1 MQTIVNYIYNYFNT
15 EPEKI
20 DEYLFKFGI
29 SALISSIFTFC
40 TVLITSTLLNNLK
53 ESLLYIVLF
62 IPVRMP
68 FDGFHCKKLWTCSLT
83 FNLFL
88 QFNVLIFQNKLLQIF
103 DYTII
108 NLILLFII
116 IMLYKSEFTNDKYKI
131 LYLLSYYFFVDQIV
145 KMKLL
150 LFIELYSI
158 LFLRLL
164 SITSVSR
171 IKFSSIQK

>member
-1 MQTIVNYIYNYFNT
+1 MQIIINYIYNYFNT
-15 EPEKI
+15 ESVKI

-53 ESLLYIVLF
+53 ESLLFIVFF
-62 IPVRMP
+62 IPIRMP
-68 FDGFHCKKLWTCSLT
+68 FDWFHCKKLWTCSLT

-88 QFNVLIFQNKLLQIF
+88 QFNVLIFQNELLQIF

-108 NLILLFII
+108 NLILLCTIV
-116 IMLYKSEFTNDKYKI
+116 MLYKSELNNDKYKI
-131 LYLLSYYFFVDQIV
+131 LYLLFYYFFVDQML

-150 LFIELYSI
+150 LFIEFYTI
-158 LFLRLL
+158 LILKLL
-164 SITSVSR
+164 SIISVFR
-171 IKFSSIQK
+171 IKLSII